1 MNTFFLTISSPDGDI
16 FKGEAV
22 FLSLRGSEGDLAI
35 MAGHTPFLTSVM
47 SGECKIVFPDDSEQL
62 AHLDGGLLTVS
73 KDNVTLLSSGFKW
86 KE

>member
-1 MNTFFLTISSPDGDI
+1 MNTFFLIISSPDGDI

-47 SGECKIVFPDDSEQL
+47 SGECKIIFPDDSERL

-73 KDNVTLLSSGFKW
+73 KDNVTLLSSGFEW

>member
-1 MNTFFLTISSPDGDI
+1 MNTFFLIISSPDGDV

-47 SGECKIVFPDDSEQL
+47 SSECKIVFPDDSERL
-62 AHLDGGLLTVS
+62 ALLDGGLLTVS